1 MSKITK
7 HNLQMQI
14 DTLKGFR
21 LSMQAEIN
29 NMKEWISN
37 LEIEQTQPNVT
48 LPKSTRYDAEVGSR
62 LDSLEARMEMVEGML
77 KTSICDAMTK
87 EIPEPQNI
95 RKVVFVW
102 RITEEG
108 KLKRPV
114 SDPNEFDTIEEL
126 FQLGDK
132 AILFLAHFGQGA
144 SVNIYIGH
152 YE

>member
-29 NMKEWISN
+29 RMKEWIS
-37 LEIEQTQPNVT
+37 EIEKSQAQPNVT

-62 LDSLEARMEMVEGML
+62 LDTLEARMDMVEGMF
-77 KTSICDAMTK
+77 KTDPDPQ
-87 EIPEPQNI
+87 PEPQKE
-95 RKVVFVW
+95 RKIVFDYVVGESG
-102 RITEEG
+102 TEYKT
-108 KLKRPV
+108 KLSPSRFYEV
-114 SDPNEFDTIEEL
+114 IEIYTIGENKYL
-126 FQLGDK
+126 F
-132 AILFLAHFGQGA
+132 GA
-144 SVNIYIGH
+144 KNKTCDYTYIYIGH

>member
-29 NMKEWISN
+29 RMKEWIST
-37 LEIEQTQPNVT
+37 LEIEQTQPNIT
-48 LPKSTRYDAEVGSR
+48 LPKSTHYDAEVMSR
-62 LDSLEARMEMVEGML
+62 LDSLEARMDMVEGML
-77 KTSICDAMTK
+77 KPSICDAMTK
-87 EIPEPQNI
+87 KMPERQNI

-102 RITEEG
+102 RITEDG
-108 KLKRPV
+108 KLKKTSSEPYFYQKV
-114 SDPNEFDTIEEL
+114 QEL
-126 FQLGDK
+126 FKLGDK
-132 AILFLAHFGQGA
+132 FYLFKADFGQGA
-144 SVNIYIGH
+144 PIKIYIGH

>member
-1 MSKITK
+1 MSKISK

-48 LPKSTRYDAEVGSR
+48 LPKSTRYDVEIGSR
-62 LDSLEARMEMVEGML
+62 LDSLEARMDMVEGML
-77 KTSICDAMTK
+77 KT
-87 EIPEPQNI
+87 EPEPEPQPERKIVFDYWI
-95 RKVVFVW
+95 REDGVKKSP
-102 RITEEG
+102 IHKPTEFYE
-108 KLKRPV
+108 V
-114 SDPNEFDTIEEL
+114 IEMYKIGENKHL
-126 FQLGDK
+126 FGAKDK
-132 AILFLAHFGQGA
+132 TWQYPY
-144 SVNIYIGH
+144 IYIGH